1 MKEAEA
7 MEVGT
12 DVISETPRPR
22 LLRSIGAT
30 LAGLLAIV
38 ILSTATDM
46 ALHATGIYPPINE
59 RMSDKLFVL
68 ATAYRIVF
76 GIAGCYLAARLAPDR
91 PMKHALILGLVGL
104 VLSIAGAAAMWDAGP
119 GWYSLAIIAIALPC
133 AWIGGKLRLIQRRAD
148 G

>member
-46 ALHATGIYPPINE
+46 ALHATGIYPPISE

-91 PMKHALILGLVGL
+91 PMKHALILGVVGL
-104 VLSIAGAAAMWDAGP
+104 VLSIAGAAAMWGAGP

-133 AWIGGKLRLIQRRAD
+133 AWIGGKVVLIQRRAD
-148 G
+148 D

>member
-91 PMKHALILGLVGL
+91 PMKHALILGVVGL

-133 AWIGGKLRLIQRRAD
+133 AWIGGKVVLIQRRAD
-148 G
+148 D